1 MDDLE
6 AARQRLKDKE
16 LSLVFTK
23 NSKVIFETDV
33 EGLRGF
39 LQAIEKLGG
48 SLSEASVADKIVG
61 KAAALLCA
69 YCKAKAVFAVTM
81 SQSGLET
88 LKTHKI
94 PCQYENL
101 APTILNRKKTDRCPF
116 EKLVQD
122 TADPKEAYDGIR
134 QQCK

>member
-23 NSKVIFETDV
+23 NSKVIFETEV

-69 YCKAKAVFAVTM
+69 YSKAKAVFAVTI
-81 SQSGLET
+81 SQSGRET
-88 LKTHKI
+88 LKAYRI
-94 PCQYENL
+94 PLEYENL
-101 APTILNRKKTDRCPF
+101 VPIILNRKKNDRCPF
-116 EKLVQD
+116 EKLVES
-122 TADPKEAYDGIR
+122 TTDPKEAYDKIE
-134 QQCK
+134 QQCR